1 LDVLRL
7 VAGGRTNSEIAAVLF
22 VSPKT
27 VQHHITAIL
36 GKLGA
41 TSRRDAASLAA
52 ERGIIEPGEG
62 RAVPI

>member
-7 VAGGRTNSEIAAVLF
+7 VAHGQTNAEIATQLF
-22 VSPKT
+22 LSPKT
-27 VQHHITAIL
+27 VQHHMTAIL

-62 RAVPI
+62 